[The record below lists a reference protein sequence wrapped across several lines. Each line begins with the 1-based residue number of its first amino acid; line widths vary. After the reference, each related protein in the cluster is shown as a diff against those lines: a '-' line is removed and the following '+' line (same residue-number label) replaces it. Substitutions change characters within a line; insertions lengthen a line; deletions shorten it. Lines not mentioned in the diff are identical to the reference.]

1 MTSSKDQQP
10 ELSRQPQESDG
21 QKIAANQAREGEDA

>member
-1 MTSSKDQQP
+1 MTSSKVQRP

-21 QKIAANQAREGEDA
+21 QKIVANRAREGEDA